1 LTKERSALHSF
12 FYVLYIPTFALRNK
26 DPYFFIGWPTRM
38 KHITTFELK
47 EKMERTESFQLI
59 DTREPDK
66 YAECHIEGAL
76 NIPQI
81 DLPDMGHLVAKDK
94 PVIIYCLYGVK
105 SQAPYLY
112 LTEKMKFKNIYVL
125 EGGIYQWA
133 ADIDPS
139 LPIA

>member
-1 LTKERSALHSF
+1 
-12 FYVLYIPTFALRNK
+12 
-26 DPYFFIGWPTRM
+26 M
-38 KHITTFELK
+38 KYITTFELK
-47 EKMERTESFQLI
+47 EKMERHEAFQLI
-59 DTREPDK
+59 DARE
-66 YAECHIEGAL
+66 AEAFAICYIEGAI

-81 DLPDMGHLVAKDK
+81 DLPDLKHLIAIDI

-112 LTEKMKFKNIYVL
+112 LTEKLKFKNIYML

-133 ADIDPS
+133 VDIDPT

>member
-1 LTKERSALHSF
+1 
-12 FYVLYIPTFALRNK
+12 
-26 DPYFFIGWPTRM
+26 M

-47 EKMERTESFQLI
+47 HKFEKKETFQLI
-59 DTREPDK
+59 DTRE
-66 YAECHIEGAL
+66 AEKFNECNIAGAI

-81 DLPDMGHLVAKDK
+81 DLPDMCHLISKEI

-112 LTEKMKFKNIYVL
+112 LTEKLKYKNIYVL

-133 ADIDPS
+133 ADIDPT
-139 LPIA
+139 LLIA

>member
-1 LTKERSALHSF
+1 
-12 FYVLYIPTFALRNK
+12 
-26 DPYFFIGWPTRM
+26 M

-47 EKMERTESFQLI
+47 QKIDSKEAIQLI
-59 DTREPDK
+59 DTRDVENFT
-66 YAECHIEGAL
+66 ECHIEGAI

-81 DLPDMGHLVAKDK
+81 DLPDNIHLISQEF

-112 LTEKMKFKNIYVL
+112 LTEKHKFKNIFIL

-133 ADIDPS
+133 TDIDPT
-139 LPIA
+139 LPLL